1 MRRRTGDTCQF
12 TVSQNICVQIPL
24 TFSATAS
31 AEEDGIICGVP
42 DIGPC
47 TGTGGCTLSIGAFRD
62 NPLTNELIEGAG
74 GSIVLGVDDDG
85 LSFTVTTANANDVL
99 NFNTPSPPAP
109 ENPPL
114 AQQYQVLYA
123 QLLAANLNV
132 LNLQSQGVEIC
143 SFAIQAIN
151 AANNFLATSP
161 PGGTT
166 GAPAFQEDL
175 ARFNS
180 GNAPGCPLHC
190 VE

>member
-1 MRRRTGDTCQF
+1 M
-12 TVSQNICVQIPL
+12 I
-24 TFSATAS
+24 FSATAS
-31 AEEDGIICGVP
+31 AVEDGIVCGEP

-62 NPLTNELIEGAG
+62 NPLTSELIESAG
-74 GSIVLGVDDDG
+74 GSIVLGIDASG
-85 LSFTVTTANANDVL
+85 LSFTVTAANANAVL

-109 ENPPL
+109 ANPPL

-132 LNLQSQGVEIC
+132 LNLQSQGVSIC
-143 SFAIQAIN
+143 TFATQAIE
-151 AANNFLATSP
+151 AANEFLATSP

-180 GNAPGCPLHC
+180 GNAPGCPVHC
-190 VE
+190 D

>member
-143 SFAIQAIN
+143 PFAIQAIN

>member
-1 MRRRTGDTCQF
+1 
-12 TVSQNICVQIPL
+12 L

>member
-114 AQQYQVLYA
+114 APS
-123 QLLAANLNV
+123 N
-132 LNLQSQGVEIC
+132 
-143 SFAIQAIN
+143 
-151 AANNFLATSP
+151 T
-161 PGGTT
+161 
-166 GAPAFQEDL
+166 
-175 ARFNS
+175 RFFMPS
-180 GNAPGCPLHC
+180 YWLPI
-190 VE
+190 